1 MIYKDKTILVT
12 ASAKRLGKFIITD
25 LVEAGWSIALHY
37 NKSKKLAEET
47 AENLIKVGGKV
58 NLYQADLS
66 KKSDI
71 QNLLNN
77 LETHHSTWTGL
88 INNAGYFNYDNGNNF
103 SFDDLNNHMSIN
115 FTAPAILTQALA
127 NYTIKMQKHKKNHRG
142 FVINILDAK
151 IFGLNP
157 DYYTYTLS
165 KQAMYGLTK
174 MSALSYSSSLRVNGI
189 APGITLLAPGQ
200 DQKAFKKSHKQNLLK
215 SSSTVQEITNT
226 IQLIIK
232 SRSMTGHVT
241 LLDGGAHLA
250 PPRRD
255 VGL

>member
-1 MIYKDKTILVT
+1 MKFTIDWLKQHLDTKYDDEKIIDKLTICKLY
-12 ASAKRLGKFIITD
+12 SKNAKT
-25 LVEAGWSIALHY
+25 
-37 NKSKKLAEET
+37 
-47 AENLIKVGGKV
+47 
-58 NLYQADLS
+58 
-66 KKSDI
+66 
-71 QNLLNN
+71 
-77 LETHHSTWTGL
+77 
-88 INNAGYFNYDNGNNF
+88 
-103 SFDDLNNHMSIN
+103 
-115 FTAPAILTQALA
+115 
-127 NYTIKMQKHKKNHRG
+127 KKNTQG

-174 MSALSYSSSLRVNGI
+174 MSALSYSSCLRVNGI

-215 SSSTVQEITNT
+215 ASSTVEEITST

-241 LLDGGAHLA
+241 LLDGGAKLA
-250 PPRRD
+250 PHRKD
-255 VGL
+255 IGL

>member
-88 INNAGYFNYDNGNNF
+88 INNAG
-103 SFDDLNNHMSIN
+103 
-115 FTAPAILTQALA
+115 
-127 NYTIKMQKHKKNHRG
+127 
-142 FVINILDAK
+142 
-151 IFGLNP
+151 
-157 DYYTYTLS
+157 
-165 KQAMYGLTK
+165 
-174 MSALSYSSSLRVNGI
+174 
-189 APGITLLAPGQ
+189 
-200 DQKAFKKSHKQNLLK
+200 
-215 SSSTVQEITNT
+215 
-226 IQLIIK
+226 
-232 SRSMTGHVT
+232 
-241 LLDGGAHLA
+241 
-250 PPRRD
+250 
-255 VGL
+255 